1 MGALWVPK
9 IGSLFMATYMA
20 TYGNHGKL
28 NPQKLN
34 IYNTCNY
41 VTTYVKRFHLE
52 PELHF
57 LQKGFFNGAKFGE
70 LKKPNE
76 VRRLKKTG
84 VSSSMVDVPLP
95 CWTTGEFSP
104 FYRDIPSGKPTKNYR
119 KSWENPWE
127 NHGKMGIYMERSTIL

>member
-1 MGALWVPK
+1 MGAMNGCFVGAKNWATN
-9 IGSLFMATYMA
+9 FMATYMA

-76 VRRLKKTG
+76 VRRLKKLG
-84 VSSSMVDVPLP
+84 CLH
-95 CWTTGEFSP
+95 
-104 FYRDIPSGKPTKNYR
+104 
-119 KSWENPWE
+119 PW
-127 NHGKMGIYMERSTIL
+127 